1 MQMNKGNFQYFFVW
15 FGFGYHLSLNLL
27 NSTEEN
33 SEVFSSCL
41 LFKSLKLLFWSDA
54 VMILL
59 QTWCLE
65 IHQGITAICLRLL
78 YIFFLQVV
86 FGCNCVCVGVRICPC
101 LVVLLL
107 IFRPCLCYW
116 LIVMS
121 SPKLSNLLHS
131 CLTFTLILLTLTILI
146 LLPWNYHFNVFMF
159 IINQISSFS
168 IIINFIAHSS
178 VFCWWK
184 YVALSFSHWLLLLKG
199 ERLQFSSLRP
209 DSKSVGISTYLT
221 IVLKYLFVLFLWP

>member
-1 MQMNKGNFQYFFVW
+1 MQNLIKKYFRCLHFGEKGTGIRCPASRSLSLLRICRILQKLEALSEALKMSKSFQSMMQMNKGNFQYFFVW

-65 IHQGITAICLRLL
+65 IHRGITAICLLLL

-107 IFRPCLCYW
+107 IFRPCLCY
-116 LIVMS
+116 
-121 SPKLSNLLHS
+121 
-131 CLTFTLILLTLTILI
+131 
-146 LLPWNYHFNVFMF
+146 
-159 IINQISSFS
+159 
-168 IIINFIAHSS
+168 
-178 VFCWWK
+178 
-184 YVALSFSHWLLLLKG
+184 
-199 ERLQFSSLRP
+199 
-209 DSKSVGISTYLT
+209 
-221 IVLKYLFVLFLWP
+221 